1 MPRLLDLRREVR
13 GGGREL
19 QVGWR
24 SGQIAP
30 GMGVPKSNS
39 LPKTKRDGEEGPLQT
54 FFVFLD
60 FKLARIAKGEPQGP
74 RKGEVLRTQDS
85 SSLAGVAEADG
96 PFPKVQTHPCPRPR
110 RAPSLSLGPY
120 TTCPLP
126 RDLGGGGRK
135 QRRARSIPCG
145 TQGYGAFCPS
155 CVRRGWGPGR
165 TPRQISPTSVT
176 TAQVSP
182 LGALLRCLHS
192 APLLSSLP
200 PARSA
205 MV

>member
-1 MPRLLDLRREVR
+1 MPRLLDLRREVGGG

-19 QVGWR
+19 QVRWR

-30 GMGVPKSNS
+30 GMGVPKSNN

-135 QRRARSIPCG
+135 QRRARSIPCS
-145 TQGYGAFCPS
+145 TQGDGAFSVPVACGGAGAQA
-155 CVRRGWGPGR
+155 V
-165 TPRQISPTSVT
+165 PRAKSP
-176 TAQVSP
+176 P
-182 LGALLRCLHS
+182 L
-192 APLLSSLP
+192 
-200 PARSA
+200 
-205 MV
+205 V